1 MNIEI
6 APKEYEIRAT
16 WDNARLYCFSL
27 NIDGKV
33 GWRLPTVKELDQF
46 YLLPNGDFARGFYWS
61 SQEDSDTHAID
72 VDFRRSAMIEFGS
85 TRENKEYEDN
95 LVRPVRD
102 LKDD

>member
-6 APKEYEIRAT
+6 APKEYEIRAN
-16 WDNARLYCFSL
+16 WDNARLYCFAL
-27 NIDGKV
+27 CIDGKT

-61 SQEDSDTHAID
+61 SQEVDDTHAID
-72 VDFRRSAMIEFGS
+72 VDFRRSAIIEFGS
-85 TRENKEYEDN
+85 TENKDYADN